1 MELLVFL
8 LVGGGD
14 CEPLA
19 TILRNTYGARAA
31 PEKLG
36 QRGGGNQNRD
46 PARRLGTVR
55 VTPTKESIHRNLP
68 SGVSTR
74 DVRLIAFKRPDKI
87 SRWAEEKISVIVGAA
102 IPTNRLISH
111 PRLDDLRPDRS
122 IGRRRRGRCRP
133 GRNGRPR

>member
-1 MELLVFL
+1 M
-8 LVGGGD
+8 
-14 CEPLA
+14 
-19 TILRNTYGARAA
+19 
-31 PEKLG
+31 
-36 QRGGGNQNRD
+36 D
-46 PARRLGTVR
+46 PA
-55 VTPTKESIHRNLP
+55 KESIHRHLP

-111 PRLDDLRPDRS
+111 PRLDDLRPDSS